1 MGPEYFI
8 GYQIILY
15 ALYNSDNR
23 FKEVFDKNVKEVLM
37 TVFTED

>member
-15 ALYNSDNR
+15 ALYNLVCTEPCKLDPIR
-23 FKEVFDKNVKEVLM
+23 FFLS
-37 TVFTED
+37 